1 MTSPLRTSIEIVKKS
16 TPKQI
21 MKYQIA
27 LSLHRL
33 LNSMDEELS
42 LDQVMVMDQAICTSR
57 QLRFQVQRKFNQKV
71 GMNIP
76 INKFYYINDEIGFDM
91 LNLSDVHYKRLC
103 KFQYLKYG
111 NTYYMGGWFGR
122 PED

>member
-1 MTSPLRTSIEIVKKS
+1 MRTLVDSFFYSVLYYNSCIWLTPNLSSDLKQKLLSISSCALRSCVRYQGYDISFEDIHRNSKMS

-33 LNSMDEELS
+33 LNSLDEELS

-71 GMNIP
+71 GMNI
-76 INKFYYINDEIGFDM
+76 
-91 LNLSDVHYKRLC
+91 
-103 KFQYLKYG
+103 
-111 NTYYMGGWFGR
+111 W
-122 PED
+122 

>member
-16 TPKQI
+16 SPKQI

-71 GMNIP
+71 VMNIP
-76 INKFYYINDEIGFDM
+76 VNKFYYINDKIGFDI
-91 LNLSDVHYKRLC
+91 LNLSYVHYKRLC

-111 NTYYMGGWFGR
+111 NT
-122 PED
+122 

>member
-91 LNLSDVHYKRLC
+91 LNLSYVHYKRLC

>member
-1 MTSPLRTSIEIVKKS
+1 MKSFYRYPLPFT
-16 TPKQI
+16 
-21 MKYQIA
+21 
-27 LSLHRL
+27 L
-33 LNSMDEELS
+33 LDQRHLLQEEMQKELS